1 MSDDL
6 HITSLVVHVLPA
18 HCANVDALIARIDGA
33 QVHGRDVNGKFVI
46 TLEAPTSG
54 AILDQIAQIQQTPG
68 VIGVAMVYQHVE
80 SLESLNTEIPH
91 VDHTT

>member
-1 MSDDL
+1 MTDEL
-6 HITSLVVHVLPA
+6 HITSLVVHALPER
-18 HCANVDALIARIDGA
+18 CA
-33 QVHGRDVNGKFVI
+33 QVRDVITTLADAQIHGTDANGKFVV

-54 AILDQIAQIQQTPG
+54 AILDQVSQLQQTPG

-80 SLESLNTEIPH
+80 PLESLNTEIPH